1 MNKKEKLYL
10 IGNLFTNHINYKNS
24 EAVAK
29 NTNIISIFYGVGL
42 IDAELF
48 NICFD
53 LVKTNRYFDLCD
65 AQFKLCSAFNI
76 EVIY

>member
-24 EAVAK
+24 EAIAK
-29 NTNIISIFYGVGL
+29 NTNIISILYGVGL

-48 NICFD
+48 NVCFCFG
-53 LVKTNRYFDLCD
+53 R
-65 AQFKLCSAFNI
+65 
-76 EVIY
+76 